1 MNDQE
6 IDALIAA
13 AAVSEEQVA
22 SLPLGGLVAE
32 LREHTMT
39 TTDRSPLEEQ
49 TAPIPSPRL
58 RQRRVSRPRRLAFAA
73 AAIAVTGGAVAVGV
87 MTVTTGGPTTTAY
100 AAELIAFA
108 EGSPRL
114 LLRTDGWQITQV
126 NEFNA
131 ERGEMRFGLNGAV
144 FGERNNGGEN
154 TLELTWKP
162 ADTTDLA
169 DPENHDRLDDITV
182 VGYRAQ
188 LFKTRGI
195 DTFTARWIQG
205 ELAVELRAD
214 RTSEVD
220 YRALVETIE
229 AVDVDTWLDA
239 LPESLVR
246 PDGRAAT
253 IAELRRGIPMPAGF
267 DESVWENIGVTDRR
281 TLGAH
286 VTGTIACAW
295 IEQYEAADTTG
306 DVAAKQNATAA
317 LASTHDWPALREMA
331 SESGFPEALWYYAD
345 RIVNTGVVGPRGGP
359 NIEGYLNLCL
369 PR

>member
-73 AAIAVTGGAVAVGV
+73 AAIAVTGGVILANID
-87 MTVTTGGPTTTAY
+87 GPATTAY

-114 LLRTDGWQITQV
+114 LARADGWQVTQV

-144 FGERNNGGEN
+144 FGGPLTPGGEN
-154 TLELTWKP
+154 TLELSWKP
-162 ADTTDLA
+162 ADTTDNHLA

-195 DTFTARWIQG
+195 DTFTARWLQG

-239 LPESLVR
+239 LPESFVR
-246 PDGRAAT
+246 PDGRADT

-306 DVAAKQNATAA
+306 DVAAKQDATAA

-331 SESGFPEALWYYAD
+331 SESGFPEVLWDIAD

-359 NIEGYLNLCL
+359 DTEGYVNALCL